1 MATFHGTEP
10 PSWKSVEPNKA
21 AETERVVSSAGGDQA
36 SHAGMS
42 YGPSM
47 GTSNMHSKT
56 GLLGS
61 SKEVFIRQ
69 NSNDKT
75 ELEAQKIVELK
86 KRKRRVVSDK
96 VRLYFIV
103 IFGQFQLF

>member
-1 MATFHGTEP
+1 
-10 PSWKSVEPNKA
+10 
-21 AETERVVSSAGGDQA
+21 
-36 SHAGMS
+36 
-42 YGPSM
+42 
-47 GTSNMHSKT
+47 MHSKT

-61 SKEVFIRQ
+61 SKEIFIRQ